1 MHMDSTSPQ
10 IPRADQIQSL
20 ITFFLREP
28 IREAVR
34 AELREQGVA
43 GTGDNSSMTDVPVD
57 STEDSESTSSSMP
70 SKLPVGVV
78 VLGLAGVVYWLRR
91 GSTEDPAE
99 PSGRETRVTG
109 PNREM
114 DSETPA
120 SAPTE

>member
-1 MHMDSTSPQ
+1 MDSTPPQ

-34 AELREQGVA
+34 AELREQEVA
-43 GTGDNSSMTDVPVD
+43 GTGDNSSMTDV
-57 STEDSESTSSSMP
+57 
-70 SKLPVGVV
+70 PVGVV

-109 PNREM
+109 PNGEM

>member
-1 MHMDSTSPQ
+1 
-10 IPRADQIQSL
+10 
-20 ITFFLREP
+20 
-28 IREAVR
+28 
-34 AELREQGVA
+34 
-43 GTGDNSSMTDVPVD
+43 MTDV
-57 STEDSESTSSSMP
+57 
-70 SKLPVGVV
+70 PVGVV

-109 PNREM
+109 PNGEM